1 MIIVKRCAGI
11 GMKYRP
17 PVLIV
22 CLVALFGLLA
32 GCNNRSDVSL
42 TGNTPTT
49 YSHVWITTQ
58 EVWFN
63 TNGSAG
69 PGDGGWDKFSLSTPT
84 TIDLVTVNS
93 GNLSNI
99 NTGMRVS
106 PATYGQMLIIPL
118 DQSTP
123 LTTSASNAG
132 ALYNSEADYVDSTG
146 TTQQLPLE
154 FLNPGQGLGI
164 PTSLKVP
171 FGHPVLSLK
180 VAGTQAAVGAISGN
194 NTSNGTTLG
203 NTTNG
208 TTTGTTTFGSGG
220 TGTSFGI
227 GSNSTQS
234 SQPNNSFAWVE
245 DGTTD
250 LVPFKYGSAGTGGVR
265 TGILLSQHASA
276 YDVSQ
281 SGGIS
286 GQLTLTNVTTSVG
299 GTPPIQVSAE
309 NLTAD
314 GSRHQVVL
322 TTTVQSDGSFL
333 LYPLPASKSG
343 TFYDVVIHGSQI
355 ATMIIQSVEVTL
367 ASSSTSGS
375 LFNRNTGTTNN
386 GSTGTS
392 TNTTNTSTTGTT
404 STTSTTSTTNSSANN
419 VTAIGTLT
427 PRSATSFTANLAT
440 SPASMLPAGSL
451 VKFYQAI
458 RQGEV
463 PYVIEYSPID
473 PFAEVLYAPQALSG
487 GTIDSGTW
495 SSSGA
500 NITVTSAAPAEGTG
514 TYHVAASAPSYN
526 DGDLRGPKS
535 REVKAPAAIAAPP
548 VTVSLPDLMP
558 AGDAVPGTLTATV
571 TAASPGKYVAG
582 QLLISH
588 AGTLVATAP
597 LSAAAL
603 SGSGTAVTVS
613 GLPAQT
619 SAAVYYMMVRAW
631 SSNPAEAATIQ
642 SYSTPVN
649 MTGSASGSI
658 ELTVN

>member
-1 MIIVKRCAGI
+1 
-11 GMKYRP
+11 MKYRP
-17 PVLIV
+17 PILIA
-22 CLVALFGLLA
+22 CLGALFGLLA
-32 GCNNRSDVSL
+32 GCNTKTDVSL

-106 PATYGQMLIIPL
+106 PTTYGQMLIIPL

-171 FGHPVLSLK
+171 FGHPVLSLA
-180 VAGTQAAVGAISGN
+180 VGATQAAVGAVSGN

-208 TTTGTTTFGSGG
+208 TTTGTTTLGSGG

-227 GSNSTQS
+227 GSSSTRS
-234 SQPNNSFAWVE
+234 SQPDNSFAWVE

-250 LVPFKYGSAGTGGVR
+250 LVPFRYGSAGTGGVR
-265 TGILLSQHASA
+265 SAILLSQHASA

-286 GQLTLTNVTTSVG
+286 GQLTLTNVTTSAG

-314 GSRHQVVL
+314 GSRHQIVL

-333 LYPLPASKSG
+333 LYPLPASSSG
-343 TFYDVVIHGSQI
+343 IFYDVVIHGSQT
-355 ATMIIQSVEVTL
+355 ATIIIQSVEVTL
-367 ASSSTSGS
+367 ANSSNSSS
-375 LFNRNTGTTNN
+375 LFGRNTTSTTNN
-386 GSTGTS
+386 GSTSTS
-392 TNTTNTSTTGTT
+392 TNGTNTSTTGTT
-404 STTSTTSTTNSSANN
+404 TSSTTNSSANN

-427 PRSATSFTANLAT
+427 PRSAKQFSANLAT
-440 SPASMLPAGSL
+440 SPAARLPGGSL
-451 VKFYQAI
+451 VKFYQTIA

-473 PFAEVLYAPQALSG
+473 PFAEVLYAPQTLSG
-487 GTIDSGTW
+487 ATIDSGTW

-500 NITVTSAAPAEGTG
+500 NITVVSAAPAEGTG
-514 TYHVAASAPSYN
+514 TYRVAASAPSYN
-526 DGDLRGPKS
+526 DGTLSGPNPP
-535 REVKAPAAIAAPP
+535 EVKAPAAIAAPP
-548 VTVSLPDLMP
+548 VTVALTDLTL
-558 AGDAVPGTLTATV
+558 AGGAVPGTLTATV

-588 AGTLVATAP
+588 AGTLVATVP
-597 LSAAAL
+597 LSAAAF

-619 SAAVYYMMVRAW
+619 PAAVYYAMVRAW
-631 SSNPAEAATIQ
+631 SSNPGDAPAIQ
-642 SYSTPVN
+642 SYGTPIS
-649 MTGSASGSI
+649 MQSSASGSI